1 MLARR
6 LFLGCASLLWAPVA
20 YGQIL
25 TTDLELKLVPKV
37 GAGWQTIALENTYSD
52 AIIVCT
58 YNLPSS
64 SSPPATTR
72 IRNITATSFQL
83 RIQQFENSSIVT
95 ASDVHCVIADE
106 GAHDSGGLKFEA
118 HKVDADRTA
127 GLAVP
132 GGWDLINNENVT
144 SAITQSYANPH
155 VVGQVMSFNDANA
168 SVFWNYDCDNRGN
181 GAFFPVKPTVFV
193 SENI

>member
-1 MLARR
+1 M
-6 LFLGCASLLWAPVA
+6 LWAPVA

-25 TTDLELKLVPKV
+25 TTDLELKLVPNV
-37 GAGWQTIALENTYSD
+37 GAAWQTIALENTYSD

-72 IRNITATSFQL
+72 IQNITATSFQL

-95 ASDVHCVIADE
+95 SSNVHCIIADE
-106 GAHDSGGLKFEA
+106 GAHDSGGLKYEA

-132 GGWDLINNENVT
+132 GGWGTV
-144 SAITQSYANPH
+144 SYTHLTLPTIY
-155 VVGQVMSFNDANA
+155 
-168 SVFWNYDCDNRGN
+168 SV
-181 GAFFPVKPTVFV
+181 
-193 SENI
+193 